1 MEVRPV
7 RQCLRHGSDRDDNH
21 RHLQPENAVV
31 PTAGPEVPE
40 VHKEIQTK
48 DLRKQFEIVKRKAEF
63 HGMEWLA
70 EVLTNY
76 DV

>member
-1 MEVRPV
+1 M
-7 RQCLRHGSDRDDNH
+7 
-21 RHLQPENAVV
+21 
-31 PTAGPEVPE
+31 PE